1 MRNLALLLVLFVV
14 ACSSTKPYE
23 RPPVD
28 LPAAWKESAPRY
40 AEDGRWWQIYG
51 DPALE
56 TLVEEALKGNAD
68 LLVAAARVDE
78 ARGVLGETRAAQL
91 PTVDGRLSSTRQHN
105 SANTAFSP
113 PGAPRE
119 FSTQRAT
126 LNVSYEVDVWGRLS
140 A

>member
-1 MRNLALLLVLFVV
+1 MNKLALLLLVFV
-14 ACSSTKPYE
+14 ASCSTTKPYE
-23 RPPVD
+23 RPPVQ

-40 AEDGRWWQIYG
+40 AQDGRWWTIYG

-56 TLVEEALKGNAD
+56 ALVEEALKGNAD

-78 ARGVLGETRAAQL
+78 ARGLVGETRAAQL
-91 PTVDGRLSSTRQHN
+91 PTVDGRLGGTRQHN

-119 FSTQRAT
+119 
-126 LNVSYEVDVWGRLS
+126 
-140 A
+140 